1 MSEPAKKSQRE
12 IWDEAVKQGKQEK
25 RIELKADRE
34 EIRRVL
40 RESRWQHTRRVR
52 TVLP

>member
-1 MSEPAKKSQRE
+1 MSEQPAKTQRE
-12 IWDEAVKQGKQEK
+12 IWDKAVAQGKKEP

-34 EIRRVL
+34 AIRRVL